1 MVVPVRCQP
10 YANDDRDQGEISP
23 NSISA
28 GEAETVDC
36 DREDWSCG
44 ADDLVYGNA
53 NHRSIAKVINK
64 KRARAF
70 FFKFDGVFPYSD
82 KLETAILAVYR
93 TENANNAN
101 KSLLLSLLGV
111 KVPQV
116 NKKPV
121 PIHPAEACMAVNMNG
136 DGSF

>member
-36 DREDWSCG
+36 DREDRSCG
-44 ADDLVYGNA
+44 ADDLVYRNA
-53 NHRSIAKVINK
+53 NHGSILKQLT
-64 KRARAF
+64 KRTRELIIRWSL
-70 FFKFDGVFPYSD
+70 PYSD

-93 TENANNAN
+93 TENANNAIE
-101 KSLLLSLLGV
+101 SLLLRVLGV
-111 KVPQV
+111 KAPQQSKKQVPM
-116 NKKPV
+116 
-121 PIHPAEACMAVNMNG
+121 HPAEACMAVNMNG
-136 DGSF
+136 DGS